1 LARSASIYSLK
12 NSATPN
18 SKIHVA
24 NVEAESLVE
33 AAVRHGGCIPGP
45 HGFDS
50 LIVGYCRGKDMVYAA
65 RIRNGFVPTSSRRQ
79 AVYRRQ
85 YGTRSISGDR
95 LLGLRKYACR
105 YIVMERK
112 SLHSLDDSSRNS

>member
-1 LARSASIYSLK
+1 LARSASIDSPE

-33 AAVRHGGCIPGP
+33 AAVRHGGYIPGP

-50 LIVGYCRGKDMVYAA
+50 LIAGCCRGKHLVYAA
-65 RIRNGFVPTSSRRQ
+65 RIHNGFLPT
-79 AVYRRQ
+79 
-85 YGTRSISGDR
+85 
-95 LLGLRKYACR
+95 
-105 YIVMERK
+105 
-112 SLHSLDDSSRNS
+112 